1 VTDRLR
7 ARAAALARHVELL
20 VFPSFCR
27 LCSRPLGRPGER
39 LVCGECLAE
48 LAPRRGPVCLCC
60 GRFFEGAGQDHL
72 CGRCLDRTPPYTIHR
87 SCGRYGGVL
96 KDLILLF
103 KYGRASVLSRPL
115 ARFAAAAMGG
125 EDGLW
130 RGADLII
137 PVPLHPK
144 RKRERGFNQ
153 SQALA
158 KDLAKI
164 MGLRVLDGC
173 LVKVRNVPPQTSL
186 EADGR
191 EENVRGAYAVRRAPR
206 IEGRVLILVDDV
218 FTTGSTLREC
228 SLAVKQAGAREVRGL
243 TLAQA

>member
-1 VTDRLR
+1 MTVRLR
-7 ARAAALARHVELL
+7 ARAAALARHAELL

-27 LCSRPLGRPGER
+27 LCARPLGRPGER
-39 LVCGECLAE
+39 VVCRECLAG

-60 GRFFEGAGQDHL
+60 GRFLEGAGEDHL
-72 CGRCLDRTPPYTIHR
+72 CGRCLDRTPPYAIHR

-103 KYGRASVLSRPL
+103 KYGRASILSRPL
-115 ARFAAAAMGG
+115 ARFATEAHDA

-130 RGADLII
+130 LGADLLV

-158 KDLAKI
+158 KELARLR
-164 MGLRVLDGC
+164 GLRILDGC
-173 LVKVRNVPPQTSL
+173 LVKVRNAPPQTSL
-186 EADGR
+186 EATGR
-191 EENVRGAYAVRRAPR
+191 EENARGAYAVKRASR
-206 IEGRVLILVDDV
+206 VEDKVLILVDDV
-218 FTTGSTLREC
+218 FTTGSTLGEC
-228 SLAVKQAGAREVRGL
+228 SLVLMRAGAREVRAL